1 MFVRVGAKF
10 VFAKIEFSGAYLNC
24 QIANN
29 VYMYWC
35 MLEKHNPAAQN
46 KQGLDINKDTGIKG
60 NKLKNLQKKY

>member
-1 MFVRVGAKF
+1 MQI

-29 VYMYWC
+29 VYMFWC
-35 MLEKHNPAAQN
+35 ILEKHNPAAQN

-60 NKLKNLQKKY
+60 NK